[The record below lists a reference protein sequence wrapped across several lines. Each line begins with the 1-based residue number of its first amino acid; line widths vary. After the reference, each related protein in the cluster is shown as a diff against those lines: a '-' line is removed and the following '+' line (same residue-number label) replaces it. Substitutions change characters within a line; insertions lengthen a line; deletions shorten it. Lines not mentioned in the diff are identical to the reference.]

1 MDYRTYEKRLEYIL
15 ELIEK
20 GRFGS
25 LEKAA
30 KRFDVST
37 RTIKRML
44 QNLRDKGYDI
54 LYDKKLKK
62 YFLKN
67 KE

>member
-25 LEKAA
+25 IERVA

-37 RTIKRML
+37 RTVKRML
-44 QNLRDKGYDI
+44 QNLRDKGHDI
-54 LYDKKLKK
+54 LYDKKIKK
-62 YFLKN
+62 YYIKN
-67 KE
+67 TE

>member
-1 MDYRTYEKRLEYIL
+1 MDYLTYDKRLVYTL

-20 GRFGS
+20 GRFGT
-25 LEKAA
+25 LEAAA

-44 QNLRDKGYDI
+44 NNLRDKGHDI
-54 LYDKKLKK
+54 QYDKKLKK
-62 YFLKN
+62 YFIK
-67 KE
+67 KTE